1 MRPLRAPPSYAPV
14 NVMRIEDT
22 RIQGKRKEFRG
33 KDGYMGGER
42 GIQGGRRGIQGGR
55 EGYRRYN

>member
-42 GIQGGRRGIQGGR
+42 GIQGGRERDTGGERGI
-55 EGYRRYN
+55 